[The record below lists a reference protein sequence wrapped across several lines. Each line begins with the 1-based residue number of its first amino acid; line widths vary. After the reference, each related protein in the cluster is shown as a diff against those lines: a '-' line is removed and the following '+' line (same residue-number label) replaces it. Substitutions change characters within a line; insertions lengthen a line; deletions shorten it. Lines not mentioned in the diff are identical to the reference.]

1 MSLMHRLTCSFE
13 ELSLSLMGFE
23 GNVKKIYFLW
33 ELFLL
38 CWDFWVW
45 CNISRYIWYNVIIEH
60 ITERVVVVSRWFLVW
75 YNNGQTT
82 DAQARVVVP
91 RWFLVWYNLN
101 KFIRQRRQVVVP
113 RWFLV
118 WYNTANCVRYAAS
131 VVVPRWFLVWY
142 NLATRLQAVS

>member
-1 MSLMHRLTCSFE
+1 MSRMNKLTCGFK

-45 CNISRYIWYNVIIEH
+45 CNISRYMWYNVTIEH
-60 ITERVVVVSRWFLVW
+60 ITERVVVVPRWFLVW
-75 YNNGQTT
+75 YNGVARLST
-82 DAQARVVVP
+82 AHRVVVP
-91 RWFLVWYNLN
+91 RWFLVWYNKSRFYCSRIL
-101 KFIRQRRQVVVP
+101 VVVP

-118 WYNTANCVRYAAS
+118 WYNYSALQLAQGL

-142 NLATRLQAVS
+142 NINHRK

>member
-1 MSLMHRLTCSFE
+1 MSRMNKLTCGFK

-45 CNISRYIWYNVIIEH
+45 CNISRYMWYNVTIEH
-60 ITERVVVVSRWFLVW
+60 ITERV
-75 YNNGQTT
+75 
-82 DAQARVVVP
+82 VVVP
-91 RWFLVWYNLN
+91 RWFLVWYNPEL
-101 KFIRQRRQVVVP
+101 QQTPCQHVVVP

-118 WYNTANCVRYAAS
+118 WYNGRRLRSPYS
-131 VVVPRWFLVWY
+131 PVVVPRWFLVWY
-142 NLATRLQAVS
+142 NWICCWCFCRWVVVPRWFLVWYNSSRNRLTT

>member
-1 MSLMHRLTCSFE
+1 MSLMHRLTCGFE

-33 ELFLL
+33 ELLLL

-45 CNISRYIWYNVIIEH
+45 CNISRYIWYNVTIEH
-60 ITERVVVVSRWFLVW
+60 ITERV
-75 YNNGQTT
+75 
-82 DAQARVVVP
+82 VVVP
-91 RWFLVWYNLN
+91 RWFLVWYNPAH
-101 KFIRQRRQVVVP
+101 IVIAHTPVVVP

-118 WYNTANCVRYAAS
+118 WYNRVIRWKAIVI

-142 NLATRLQAVS
+142 NCRYYYEVAVKVVVPRWFLVWYNVTGQGD